1 MSSSSSSSSKHYLL
15 LQAHGSSSSSSFHY
29 QLVRGFILIL
39 ISIAAP
45 LVVATPASTVTATA
59 ARRPMQQRALFVA
72 PRSFPSFISICSRLS
87 SGSDHRIQH
96 HSVRTLPV
104 AHRASSHLPAI
115 NNNPFKLL
123 HANNG
128 SSNEMSTTSTINNY
142 YSETNQQSLMEQ
154 LAIRLVQGNN
164 DDVVATSPPKNN
176 AFVKPIKACI
186 AVAGG
191 GSNAASSIAS
201 TPGASSILLESIVTY
216 DRRSFAEYV
225 TQNIAQMGDYERWLV
240 DLENIIATTNGGTST
255 GDESSSTSSRSNQ
268 RMESFQFCSMQA
280 AVLLSRSSL
289 HRSIQ
294 LSPSFQD
301 RCLHCVGVGC
311 TSALIGKLTSDGEE
325 ENTRRNGRKSKA
337 YIACSTLKGG
347 TRVWELELD
356 SGSSSSNGD
365 NAASRRSRSQEE
377 AVISNV
383 ILLTMIRYRELKSLR
398 PLDGKVD
405 DDYNKLLSQILDRK
419 GDAISEKRIDYLRTD
434 DDEEVVEKS
443 AAYGASQ
450 IINGNA
456 NVVAILPVLCD
467 DSHHDEEKDLQPP
480 VIRMETLFPENNT
493 IFPRDVL
500 IVPGSFNPPHHG
512 HIGLANA
519 AVLALRRLRRA
530 KTEDTDGS
538 DACASSSSSSR
549 TLSRHS
555 SLSSR
560 ASSSSSSILR
570 NLWSTVDRHSDD
582 QYDPTVFFELSV
594 TNADKPPLDP
604 MEVER
609 RVNIFTSLPRQE
621 MPRDWAVMLTNA
633 PLFSQKT
640 DILAELIPNNRLEN
654 EPSSRTMSFVL
665 GTDTMVRII
674 NPKYYANSRE
684 NMLAAL
690 MEMKEKGVHFIVG
703 GRLEPGTSKFVN
715 GKDEV
720 SSLPLEVQ
728 EMFTLLAE
736 DEFRMDIS
744 STELRQRLSQQN
756 Q

>member
-1 MSSSSSSSSKHYLL
+1 
-15 LQAHGSSSSSSFHY
+15 
-29 QLVRGFILIL
+29 
-39 ISIAAP
+39 
-45 LVVATPASTVTATA
+45 
-59 ARRPMQQRALFVA
+59 MQQRALFVV
-72 PRSFPSFISICSRLS
+72 PRSFPSFISTGSRLS
-87 SGSDHRIQH
+87 SGPDHRIQH
-96 HSVRTLPV
+96 HVHRTIHV
-104 AHRASSHLPAI
+104 AHRASSHLPAV
-115 NNNPFKLL
+115 NNNPFKL

-128 SSNEMSTTSTINNY
+128 SSNEMSTTSTHNNY
-142 YSETNQQSLMEQ
+142 YHNSGTNQQSLMEQ

-164 DDVVATSPPKNN
+164 DDVATSPPPKNN
-176 AFVKPIKACI
+176 VLAKPIKACI

-201 TPGASSILLESIVTY
+201 IPGASSILLESIVTY

-225 TQNIAQMGDYERWLV
+225 TQNIAQVDNERWLV
-240 DLENIIATTNGGTST
+240 DLENIATETGGTST
-255 GDESSSTSSRSNQ
+255 GDDSSSTSSRSNQ
-268 RMESFQFCSMQA
+268 RTESFQFCSMQA

-289 HRSIQ
+289 HRTIQ
-294 LSPSFQD
+294 LTPSFQD

-311 TSALIGKLTSDGEE
+311 TSALVGKTSSDGG

-337 YIACSTLKGG
+337 YIAYSTVQDG
-347 TRVWELELD
+347 TWVWELELD
-356 SGSSSSNGD
+356 SGSSSSNGEI
-365 NAASRRSRSQEE
+365 AASRRSRSQEE

-398 PLDGKVD
+398 PLDGNVD
-405 DDYNKLLSQILDRK
+405 DDYNQLLSQILDRK
-419 GDAISEKRIDYLRTD
+419 GDALSVKKIDYLPTD
-434 DDEEVVEKS
+434 DDGEVVGKS
-443 AAYGASQ
+443 AAFGASQ

-456 NVVAILPVLCD
+456 NVIAVLPVPCD
-467 DSHHDEEKDLQPP
+467 EPLASSHHDEEQDLQPP
-480 VIRMETLFPENNT
+480 VIRMETLSPENNT

-530 KTEDTDGS
+530 KTEETDGS
-538 DACASSSSSSR
+538 DACASSSS
-549 TLSRHS
+549 LSRSLSHHS

-609 RVNIFTSLPRQE
+609 RINIFTSLPRQE

-674 NPKYYANSRE
+674 NPKYYDNSRE
-684 NMLAAL
+684 KMLAAL
-690 MEMKEKGVHFIVG
+690 MDMKEKGVHFIVG
-703 GRLEPGTSKFVN
+703 GRLEPGTNNYMN

-728 EMFTLLAE
+728 EMFTLLPE

-744 STELRQRLSQQN
+744 STELRKRLSEQN